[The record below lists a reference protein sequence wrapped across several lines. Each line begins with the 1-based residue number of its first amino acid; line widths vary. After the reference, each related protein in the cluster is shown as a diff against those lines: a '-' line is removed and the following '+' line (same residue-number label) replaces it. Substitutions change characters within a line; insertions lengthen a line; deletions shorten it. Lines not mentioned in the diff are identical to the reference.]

1 MTTDQFEHL
10 ARLMKGLNEHFDE
23 RFLAFRSDIATEFHD
38 VRQHIDNIASTQAL
52 LLREIENLK
61 GFVPEIRNHGDRL
74 PIIEAKLGITP
85 KAIRY

>member
-1 MTTDQFEHL
+1 
-10 ARLMKGLNEHFDE
+10 MKGLNEHIDE
-23 RFLAFRSDIATEFHD
+23 RFVSFQSDIATKFQE
-38 VRQHIDNIASTQAL
+38 VRQHIDSVASTQAQ

-61 GFVPEIRNHGDRL
+61 GFVPEIRNHGERL